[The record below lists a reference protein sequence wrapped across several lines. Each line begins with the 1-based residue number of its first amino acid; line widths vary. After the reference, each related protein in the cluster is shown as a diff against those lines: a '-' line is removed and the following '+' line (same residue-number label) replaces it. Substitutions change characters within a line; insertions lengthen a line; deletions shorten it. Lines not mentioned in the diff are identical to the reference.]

1 MNDEHRE
8 IRLLLGAHA
17 LGHLDDNESA
27 AVRAHLDGCSACR
40 AEVADLAPL
49 RARLDA
55 VDPAHL
61 DDRPVTPPELGPR
74 ILDEIR
80 RADAVPPTRS
90 MPSRALGLVAAA
102 VLIAGISFAI
112 GWALEPGS
120 PAVPLE
126 AVVVQTSDPIVRDVR
141 ADVVP
146 HTWGLEI
153 KLHGSGFRD
162 GERYVVDVVDRDG
175 TVSTAGA
182 FIGIG
187 DRSMDC
193 NLNSAVLRDDATG
206 FEVRDEAGT
215 LVVSSSF

>member
-1 MNDEHRE
+1 MNDEHRD
-8 IRLLLGAHA
+8 IRLLLGAYA

-27 AVRAHLDGCSACR
+27 AVRSHLDGCATCR
-40 AEVADLAPL
+40 VELADLAPL

-61 DDRPVTPPELGPR
+61 DDRPVTPPELGQR
-74 ILDEIR
+74 ILDVIR
-80 RADAVPPTRS
+80 GAEAATRTRS
-90 MPSRALGLVAAA
+90 LPSRALGLVAAA

-112 GWALEPGS
+112 GWAIEPGS

-126 AVVVQTSDPIVRDVR
+126 AVAVQTSDPIVRDVR
-141 ADVVP
+141 ADLVA
-146 HTWGLEI
+146 HTWGVEI

-162 GERYVVDVVDRDG
+162 GERYVVDVIDREG
-175 TVSTAGA
+175 TLSTAGA

-193 NLNSAVLRDDATG
+193 NLNSAILRDDATG
-206 FEVRDEAGT
+206 FEVRDAAGN

>member
-1 MNDEHRE
+1 VNDEHRD
-8 IRLLLGAHA
+8 IRLLLGAYA

-27 AVRAHLDGCSACR
+27 TVRAHLDGCPTCR
-40 AEVADLAPL
+40 AELADLAPL

-55 VDPAHL
+55 VDPTHL
-61 DDRPVTPPELGPR
+61 DDRPVTPPDLDPR
-74 ILDEIR
+74 ILGEIR
-80 RADAVPPTRS
+80 HAEAASATRRL
-90 MPSRALGLVAAA
+90 PLRALGLVAAT

-126 AVVVQTSDPIVRDVR
+126 AVAVQVADPIVRDLR
-141 ADVVP
+141 AELVA
-146 HTWGLEI
+146 HTWGMEI
-153 KLHGSGFRD
+153 KLSGSGFRD
-162 GERYVVDVVDRDG
+162 GERYLVDVVAGDG

-206 FEVRDEAGT
+206 FEVRDAAGD